1 MFHEVL
7 VWHSPGLRRV
17 GRCMKGW
24 FSQKW
29 NTWECMF
36 TVRCVH
42 PLSLGMTQ
50 RFSQALF
57 WVIGFI
63 NHLYVLEI
71 VFPNYSLGAEAFNH
85 QQTPGCL
92 DVCFSLILQADLV
105 YRMLVKVHLVI
116 SVHQGPPPPP
126 EFSHHITSSNLVIPF
141 SVRSVVY
148 QQNSKESATLQPFF
162 TLQLDIQSEKIR
174 TVQEALETLVARESV
189 QGYTSK
195 TKQEVWT
202 KCTFRL
208 FSDQCHRYYTV

>member
-7 VWHSPGLRRV
+7 VWHSPGLRRLDGV
-17 GRCMKGW
+17 WKDDFLRNGIHGQRM
-24 FSQKW
+24 S
-29 NTWECMF
+29 

-42 PLSLGMTQ
+42 PLSLVMTQ

-57 WVIGFI
+57 SVIGLLFTCTFWKLFSPI
-63 NHLYVLEI
+63 TVLEPRHSTI
-71 VFPNYSLGAEAFNH
+71 SRRQDAR
-85 QQTPGCL
+85 CL
-92 DVCFSLILQADLV
+92 DVCF
-105 YRMLVKVHLVI
+105 
-116 SVHQGPPPPP
+116 HQGPPPH
-126 EFSHHITSSNLVIPF
+126 FLHHITTSNLVFCF

-195 TKQEVWT
+195 TKQEVWI
-202 KCTFRL
+202 KYTFSL
-208 FSDQCHRYYTV
+208 FSHQRLTHYTILKPPESPTYNLKPRS